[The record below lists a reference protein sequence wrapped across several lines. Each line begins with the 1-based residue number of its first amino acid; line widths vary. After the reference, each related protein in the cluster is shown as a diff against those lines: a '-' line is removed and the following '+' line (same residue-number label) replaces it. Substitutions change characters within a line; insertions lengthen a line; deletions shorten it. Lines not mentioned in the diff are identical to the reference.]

1 MKTRTVTEQD
11 VQQAWAEMPAAFR
24 STHPLPHPAT
34 HEAGQAWLAK
44 AREDCR
50 RVIVITLDTATA
62 DMARGQCAEGRAV
75 AAEVRPFQRMKR
87 VLDEVAALT
96 CEQQAP
102 ELCNGDPLDRPCEE
116 CRAEAGEGCRVA
128 CTAQG

>member
-11 VQQAWAEMPAAFR
+11 VQEAWVAMPAAFR
-24 STHPLPHPAT
+24 ETHPLPQPAT
-34 HEAGQAWLAK
+34 YEAGQQWLAK

-87 VLDEVAALT
+87 VLDEVAAL
-96 CEQQAP
+96 
-102 ELCNGDPLDRPCEE
+102 EE
-116 CRAEAGEGCRVA
+116 VRA
-128 CTAQG
+128 